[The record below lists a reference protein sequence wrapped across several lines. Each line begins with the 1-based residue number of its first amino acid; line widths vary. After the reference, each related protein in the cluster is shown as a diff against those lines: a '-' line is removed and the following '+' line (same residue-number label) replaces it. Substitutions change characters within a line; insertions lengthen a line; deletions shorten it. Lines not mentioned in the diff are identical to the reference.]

1 MSLTKVV
8 NFMPPNKVFTQLFME
23 YEIKPKE
30 KLNLGLEE
38 LWQYRELFYFFT
50 WRDVKVKYKQTFL
63 GFTWAILQP
72 LLMMVI
78 FSVFF
83 GSALHVPSENLPY
96 PVFVFSGLLLWNI
109 FASGIT
115 AAGNS
120 MVSNSNIIKKIYFPR
135 LIIPIS
141 SVLVSL
147 FDFLMAS
154 LIFVMMLLYY
164 QVSIRFFHLL
174 VFIPIS
180 ILLTAIATFGTGTL
194 LAALN
199 IKYRDFRYIIPFL
212 VQSLLFITPVIYPIS
227 MLEHEWLKHL
237 VALNPMYAAVT
248 LFRSGFIDVPMQISL
263 LLISICSTLFFFI
276 IGLYYF
282 RKTEAYFADLA

>member
-1 MSLTKVV
+1 MFTK
-8 NFMPPNKVFTQLFME
+8 LFME

-83 GSALHVPSENLPY
+83 GQALNVPSENLPY

-154 LIFVMMLLYY
+154 IVFIAMLLYY
-164 QVSIRFFHLL
+164 QISVDLFNAL
-174 VFIPIS
+174 VLIPIS
-180 ILLTAIATFGTGTL
+180 ILLTTSATFGVGTL

-227 MLEHEWLKHL
+227 MLKHEWLKL
-237 VALNPMYAAVT
+237 VAALNPMYAAVT
-248 LFRSGFIDVPMQISL
+248 LFRSAFIDSPMQINL
-263 LLISICSTLFFFI
+263 LIISICSTFFFFI
-276 IGLYYF
+276 AGLYYF
-282 RKTEAYFADLA
+282 RKTESYFADIA